1 MTNTNPETGIR
12 YGIISALDLHQEIID
27 ELQAVGKDVHWE
39 EMLEEVRDRLRSAI
53 DPYVSGG
60 TAKELIE
67 DWIEQFI
74 DVAGDSWYDDEP
86 VHEGAHC
93 GVNYSTTWI
102 GGALHVWVFDSPH
115 TGLFAECSPCVPCA
129 GSLGQPDENGILT
142 YDVPPEW
149 RWADET

>member
-12 YGIISALDLHQEIID
+12 YGIISALDLHQDIID
-27 ELQAVGKDVHWE
+27 ELQAVGTDVHWE
-39 EMLEEVRDRLRSAI
+39 KTIEDIRCRLRSVL
-53 DPYVSGG
+53 DDYVHGG
-60 TAKELIE
+60 IAKQLEE
-67 DWIEQFI
+67 DWIEQFR
-74 DVAGDSWYDDEP
+74 DVEGRYDDEP
-86 VHEGAHC
+86 VHEGTHC
-93 GVNYSTTWI
+93 GVNYRTTWI

-129 GSLGQPDENGILT
+129 GNLDYPDSNGVLT